1 MKINGIVKKY
11 SQLLNHYKMASFL
24 SMTKTL
30 VKAYLDGK
38 NTPESCLDLSITEA
52 LWDYLDRDLISPT
65 LYPTGEINMI
75 HI

>member
-1 MKINGIVKKY
+1 
-11 SQLLNHYKMASFL
+11 
-24 SMTKTL
+24 MTKTL